1 MASEQSESSSGH
13 ATHRPRD
20 ETTIGSG
27 KFSVEA
33 EIEREEEDY
42 DTDLEN
48 VDYESFVNGK
58 SLRKDLTSLKESQ
71 RFIVPSKYTDYYG
84 VIQNTRN
91 RIVMYTVSTVNCR
104 VMR

>member
-58 SLRKDLTSLKESQ
+58 SLRKDLTSLKESAVHSAIEVYGLL
-71 RFIVPSKYTDYYG
+71 RSHPKYEK
-84 VIQNTRN
+84 
-91 RIVMYTVSTVNCR
+91 
-104 VMR
+104 

>member
-33 EIEREEEDY
+33 EIEREEDY

-58 SLRKDLTSLKESQ
+58 AFE
-71 RFIVPSKYTDYYG
+71 
-84 VIQNTRN
+84 
-91 RIVMYTVSTVNCR
+91 RI
-104 VMR
+104 